1 MKLLYDTFTST
12 LHPYPRADDEPV
24 IGLDP
29 RYLSLAVTQH
39 PEPEHDPATHRL
51 EPTEAIDLEALTV
64 TRGWQLVELPPP
76 APTPDWATFRGMLL
90 ISEAVAAVMAT
101 ARAAGCEPGVT
112 ALPVA
117 LERAQAGDVAE
128 FAACWALV
136 ATAGQATAEMIAGI
150 VTIAQECH
158 LPAEFVAALQPEAAL

>member
-1 MKLLYDTFTST
+1 MPRLLYDTLTST
-12 LHPYPRADDEPV
+12 LQPYPRADDEPV

-29 RYLSLAVTQH
+29 RYLTLAVIQH
-39 PEPEHDPATHRL
+39 PEPEHDPTTHRL
-51 EPTEAIDLEALTV
+51 NPTEAIDLEALAV
-64 TRGWQLVELPPP
+64 TRDWQLVEMPPP
-76 APTPDWATFRGMLL
+76 APAPDWATFRGMLL

-128 FAACWALV
+128 FAACWTLV
-136 ATAGQATAEMIAGI
+136 GTAGQATAEMIAGI
-150 VTIAQECH
+150 AAIAQACH
-158 LPAEFVAALQPEAAL
+158 LPAEFIAALQPET

>member
-1 MKLLYDTFTST
+1 MTRILYDTLTSA
-12 LHPYPRADDEPV
+12 LQVYPRADDEPV

-29 RYLSLAVTQH
+29 RYLTLTVIQQ
-39 PEPEHDPATHRL
+39 PQPEHDPTTHRL
-51 EPTEAIDLEALTV
+51 DPTEAIDLETATV
-64 TRGWQLVELPPP
+64 TRDWQLVALPPP
-76 APTPDWATFRGMLL
+76 APAPDWTTFRGMLL

-136 ATAGQATAEMIAGI
+136 ATAGQATAEMITGI
-150 VTIAQECH
+150 VSIAQACH
-158 LPAEFVAALQPEAAL
+158 LPAEFVAALQPET